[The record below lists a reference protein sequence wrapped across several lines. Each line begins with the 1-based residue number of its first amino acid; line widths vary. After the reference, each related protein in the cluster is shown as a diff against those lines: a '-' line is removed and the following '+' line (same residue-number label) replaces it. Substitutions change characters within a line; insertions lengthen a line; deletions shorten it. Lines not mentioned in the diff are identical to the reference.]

1 VAFRTNVA
9 AVMAA
14 TIALAHPPARAA
26 WLQCTATG
34 GSATGPIGFYT
45 TVVDVGATPPQR
57 ISDLEQRLA
66 AYARHY
72 DPSLTAVQARCVSF
86 DDQSTA
92 ASHYSR
98 VLDGEYRRL
107 GWEHVVVVQPSD
119 WLPAKEI
126 VSDPLLP

>member
-1 VAFRTNVA
+1 VFRSIGA
-9 AVMAA
+9 AIVTA
-14 TIALAHPPARAA
+14 TIGLAHAPAQAA

-45 TVVDVGATPPQR
+45 TVVDVGAAPPER
-57 ISDLEQRLA
+57 ISALQQRLS
-66 AYARHY
+66 AYAQHY
-72 DPSLTAVQARCVSF
+72 DPSLTAVQARCVGF

-119 WLPAKEI
+119 WLPPKEI